1 MLSQASVWMLR
12 EAFHALVQPRARPES
27 DGPALRANRGWDAVP
42 LPRTWFIAL
51 RSRELPRQGIAATRL
66 LGRELAFFRTADGT
80 VAALDAYCPHLGA
93 DLRGGQV
100 RGDRLQCPFHGLE
113 WLADGTCPNLS
124 TLFSADHVTTARSYP
139 VIERNGAIHAWLGT
153 GDQPPAWE
161 PPEFEPDLAE
171 LSREKAWVNCH
182 MVVESMA
189 CFDAE
194 HARFSHR
201 AVFDRLRFRTE
212 PERNRIIRDDSLP
225 HQLGVEVFLKHL
237 DLKLALRV
245 TAMFYGPAICS
256 AQLAVKVGGA
266 QDYTTLAARTY
277 TGLTPVGVTEHVAD
291 NAVYVRRGAPRWHRT
306 LAVALAFWVH
316 TVMHADDTQVWD
328 HLGYNPGGSYYGPF
342 WKWYSKFAP

>member
-153 GDQPPAWE
+153 GDQPPAG
-161 PPEFEPDLAE
+161 
-171 LSREKAWVNCH
+171 SRRSSSPTWPN
-182 MVVESMA
+182 
-189 CFDAE
+189 
-194 HARFSHR
+194 
-201 AVFDRLRFRTE
+201 
-212 PERNRIIRDDSLP
+212 
-225 HQLGVEVFLKHL
+225 
-237 DLKLALRV
+237 
-245 TAMFYGPAICS
+245 S
-256 AQLAVKVGGA
+256 A
-266 QDYTTLAARTY
+266 
-277 TGLTPVGVTEHVAD
+277 
-291 NAVYVRRGAPRWHRT
+291 VRRPGSTATWSWSRWPASTRS
-306 LAVALAFWVH
+306 
-316 TVMHADDTQVWD
+316 MR
-328 HLGYNPGGSYYGPF
+328 GSRIGP
-342 WKWYSKFAP
+342 SSTGCDSVPSRSGTGSSATIRCCTSSASRSS